1 MKSYSNETIVI
12 EKECSVKCNCC
23 GKEIAS
29 DKYGYTS
36 DYLSVNKRWGYNS
49 SFDNEIHSFDI
60 CEECY
65 KNIISNFKIPITKD

>member
-1 MKSYSNETIVI
+1 MKSYRNETVVI
-12 EKECSVKCNCC
+12 EKVYSVKCNCC

-49 SFDNEIHSFDI
+49 SFDNENHSFDI
-60 CEECY
+60 CEDCY
-65 KNIISNFKIPITKD
+65 KNIIKNFKIPIAKN